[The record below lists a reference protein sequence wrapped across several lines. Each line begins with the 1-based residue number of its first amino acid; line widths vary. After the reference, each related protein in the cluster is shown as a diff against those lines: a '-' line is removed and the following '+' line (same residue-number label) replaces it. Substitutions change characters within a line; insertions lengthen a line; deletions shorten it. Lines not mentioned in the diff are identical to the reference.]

1 MRRTTN
7 WYTCAFEI
15 LSGAETI
22 LKVLLRLLL
31 IAGVGA
37 GLWFAIHS
45 LQAKKQAEL
54 AAFAA
59 TPRPAATVAAIAA
72 RSMVWTQY
80 IPALGAINATQEVD
94 VTGEVAGKIT
104 QIHFQSGQK
113 VDQGDVLL
121 ELDTS
126 VAAAQLKGLIAEQKL
141 ASLNFER
148 SKKLRADRTISQS
161 EYDIAAARVDET
173 NALVLAQRAMISQK
187 TIRAPFSGQLGIR
200 AVDVGEYLDKG
211 MKIVSLRALDPI
223 YVDFAI
229 PERYFRHLSIGQKLT
244 FTVQAYPDQTFEAT
258 LRAIEPGIDTATR
271 NVRLRAA
278 TPNPDEVL
286 RPGMFAEISLTT
298 DADKSVLVIPETAVD
313 YTPYGNS
320 VFVIEQGDGGLTVQ
334 RTQIETGDTRDGQI
348 AVVSGLE
355 ENQRIV
361 ALGHNKL
368 RNGMP
373 VKIDAQAPLGIT
385 Q

>member
-1 MRRTTN
+1 LRRTTN

-148 SKKLRADRTISQS
+148 SKKLRS
-161 EYDIAAARVDET
+161 EERRVGREC
-173 NALVLAQRAMISQK
+173 RS
-187 TIRAPFSGQLGIR
+187 RW
-200 AVDVGEYLDKG
+200 
-211 MKIVSLRALDPI
+211 
-223 YVDFAI
+223 
-229 PERYFRHLSIGQKLT
+229 ER
-244 FTVQAYPDQTFEAT
+244 VE
-258 LRAIEPGIDTATR
+258 
-271 NVRLRAA
+271 
-278 TPNPDEVL
+278 
-286 RPGMFAEISLTT
+286 
-298 DADKSVLVIPETAVD
+298 
-313 YTPYGNS
+313 
-320 VFVIEQGDGGLTVQ
+320 
-334 RTQIETGDTRDGQI
+334 
-348 AVVSGLE
+348 
-355 ENQRIV
+355 
-361 ALGHNKL
+361 
-368 RNGMP
+368 
-373 VKIDAQAPLGIT
+373 
-385 Q
+385 

>member
-1 MRRTTN
+1 M
-7 WYTCAFEI
+7 
-15 LSGAETI
+15 
-22 LKVLLRLLL
+22 KVLLRLLL

-59 TPRPAATVAAIAA
+59 TPRPAATVAAVAA
-72 RSMVWTQY
+72 RSMVWRQY

-104 QIHFQSGQK
+104 RIHFQSGQK

-244 FTVQAYPDQTFEAT
+244 FTVQAYPDQTFAAT

-373 VKIDAQAPLGIT
+373 VKIDAQVPLGIS